1 MLGER
6 RSRAGWCADL
16 SEAFKNP
23 DVEETEAATE
33 REQKEEKGRLPENR
47 PCTGKEPGRMKS
59 SDLFFASGE
68 SRGFSSVLREVQGYL
83 SMRSKH
89 RSGGLQESISRT
101 TGYVWQGWGRRS

>member
-1 MLGER
+1 
-6 RSRAGWCADL
+6 
-16 SEAFKNP
+16 
-23 DVEETEAATE
+23 
-33 REQKEEKGRLPENR
+33 
-47 PCTGKEPGRMKS
+47 MKS

-83 SMRSKH
+83 SKEYSGLVTAGEAMRSKH

>member
-33 REQKEEKGRLPENR
+33 REQKEEKGRLPETDPAQEKNR
-47 PCTGKEPGRMKS
+47 AG
-59 SDLFFASGE
+59 
-68 SRGFSSVLREVQGYL
+68 
-83 SMRSKH
+83 
-89 RSGGLQESISRT
+89 
-101 TGYVWQGWGRRS
+101 

>member
-59 SDLFFASGE
+59 SDLFLPQERAGIFLPCFGKC
-68 SRGFSSVLREVQGYL
+68 RGICQRSTAVL
-83 SMRSKH
+83 
-89 RSGGLQESISRT
+89 
-101 TGYVWQGWGRRS
+101 

>member
-47 PCTGKEPGRMKS
+47 PCTGKEPGRMEERQRPVFG
-59 SDLFFASGE
+59 LRRAPGCFFRASG
-68 SRGFSSVLREVQGYL
+68 SAGVSVKGVQ
-83 SMRSKH
+83 RSCN
-89 RSGGLQESISRT
+89 GGGKR
-101 TGYVWQGWGRRS
+101 

>member
-83 SMRSKH
+83 SKEY
-89 RSGGLQESISRT
+89 SGLVTAGGSDEVKAQI
-101 TGYVWQGWGRRS
+101 RRFAGKYI

>member
-68 SRGFSSVLREVQGYL
+68 SRDFASGSAGVSVKGVQ
-83 SMRSKH
+83 RSCN
-89 RSGGLQESISRT
+89 GGGKR
-101 TGYVWQGWGRRS
+101 

>member
-33 REQKEEKGRLPENR
+33 RKKKRDVYLKTDPAQEKNR
-47 PCTGKEPGRMKS
+47 AG
-59 SDLFFASGE
+59 
-68 SRGFSSVLREVQGYL
+68 
-83 SMRSKH
+83 
-89 RSGGLQESISRT
+89 
-101 TGYVWQGWGRRS
+101 

>member
-33 REQKEEKGRLPENR
+33 REQKEEKGHDRVAGVGLIFKQCYRRHRQRCDHADYAAGTKDHFQTMR
-47 PCTGKEPGRMKS
+47 PDFPFKI
-59 SDLFFASGE
+59 LAVFFLVFFF
-68 SRGFSSVLREVQGYL
+68 FSQVFPDIYH
-83 SMRSKH
+83 MR
-89 RSGGLQESISRT
+89 
-101 TGYVWQGWGRRS
+101 

>member
-33 REQKEEKGRLPENR
+33 REQKEEKDVYLKTDPAQEKNR
-47 PCTGKEPGRMKS
+47 AG
-59 SDLFFASGE
+59 
-68 SRGFSSVLREVQGYL
+68 
-83 SMRSKH
+83 
-89 RSGGLQESISRT
+89 
-101 TGYVWQGWGRRS
+101 

>member
-33 REQKEEKGRLPENR
+33 RDVYLKTDPAQEKNR
-47 PCTGKEPGRMKS
+47 AG
-59 SDLFFASGE
+59 
-68 SRGFSSVLREVQGYL
+68 
-83 SMRSKH
+83 
-89 RSGGLQESISRT
+89 
-101 TGYVWQGWGRRS
+101 

>member
-47 PCTGKEPGRMKS
+47 PCTGKRTGQDEKQRPVFCLRREPG
-59 SDLFFASGE
+59 FFFRASG
-68 SRGFSSVLREVQGYL
+68 SAGVSVKGVQ
-83 SMRSKH
+83 RSCN
-89 RSGGLQESISRT
+89 GGGKR
-101 TGYVWQGWGRRS
+101 